1 MPIFSDD
8 DVTNFM
14 VTEAVVFRVGVERQR
29 AQKHKEVKDKLK
41 DHKQFALDAG
51 LINHGGR

>member
-14 VTEAVVFRVGVERQR
+14 VTEAVVHRVAVERLR
-29 AQKHKEVKDKLK
+29 AQKHKEVRAKLK
-41 DHKQFALDAG
+41 DHKKFAQDAG
-51 LINHGGR
+51 LISHGGR

>member
-14 VTEAVVFRVGVERQR
+14 VTEAVVHRVAVERVR
-29 AQKHKEVKDKLK
+29 ENKHKEVRAKLK
-41 DHKQFALDAG
+41 DHKQFAKDAG

>member
-14 VTEAVVFRVGVERQR
+14 VTEAVVHRVAVERLRVQKRNEVR
-29 AQKHKEVKDKLK
+29 AKLK